1 MINVVKKDKNIKKEK
16 IITDNYEGGFTLIE
30 YLIYIVIVSLI
41 MGALFFTL
49 INIMIGRTRIGGV
62 NQANYNGRRIMKTI
76 ETYFNGAENVNY
88 PDVGQS
94 GDYLSLEMTDEDISP
109 VVFEVDDDGR
119 FTIKRGD
126 NDPTAITSRLVSIS
140 DEDIFYNIS
149 HDEGPATVR
158 TVINLEYRNPIGG
171 EDNDFETTFYSTFNL
186 MKEGL
191 AAGNGE
197 DPEED
202 CATFEVGDFCGGGH
216 IFYIDDAEEFSWDAL
231 IAAPESTEFINK
243 HWGYQGVDIE
253 DEGYPD
259 IRLDGLGDGE
269 NASQAWLDYHNSLDP
284 EDQREDKAF
293 LHCEDLVYEDG
304 EQTFDDWFLPTEGEL
319 FEMYES
325 LENRAT
331 PVGDFCS
338 TDCDYLSSTEYSANN
353 VRAVWFDDGS
363 SSLYNKDY
371 YSDSWPMKI
380 RCVRKWYE

>member
-1 MINVVKKDKNIKKEK
+1 MSNLSLNEKNYKKE
-16 IITDNYEGGFTLIE
+16 GFTLIE
-30 YLIYIVIVSLI
+30 LLIYIGILIII
-41 MGALFFTL
+41 MGALIFTL
-49 INIMIGRTRIGGV
+49 INILFGKSNIAAT
-62 NQANYNGRRIMKTI
+62 NQANNNGQIAMHVI
-76 ETYFNGAENVNY
+76 ENSVSEADAINHPEVGESSDRLELKMPLEEND
-88 PDVGQS
+88 P
-94 GDYLSLEMTDEDISP
+94 III
-109 VVFEVDDDGR
+109 EVDDNDR
-119 FTIKRGD
+119 LTLKRGD
-126 NDPTAITSRLVSIS
+126 SDSVFVTSRLV
-140 DEDIFYNIS
+140 NIS
-149 HDEGPATVR
+149 GEDLFKNVSHGEGPGTVRVSMEIEFNNPLVAGDEGVFKT
-158 TVINLEYRNPIGG
+158 N
-171 EDNDFETTFYSTFNL
+171 FYSTFNL